1 MQFLMYLQTKLFG
14 KSFPNFYDLI
24 NIICQIFFLLLYTL
38 RKKTMVIK
46 TLIYKSYIYSS
57 NVHLQI
63 TITVKQVTE
72 ERSPLTA
79 FQNEGR
85 LSDRQMLMVFKPL
98 RINWGSLL
106 YHTLDQQWIW
116 LKTREFLQK
125 RLSVYIRKNITIK
138 RELISFSRTLDF
150 GRFS

>member
-106 YHTLDQQWIW
+106 YHTLDQQ
-116 LKTREFLQK
+116 
-125 RLSVYIRKNITIK
+125 
-138 RELISFSRTLDF
+138 
-150 GRFS
+150 